1 MARNNI
7 IPVILCGGS
16 GTRLWPLSR
25 QSYPKQYLSPTN
37 NSERSL
43 FQDTLFRLEEIPK
56 ISNPIII
63 CNEENRFIT
72 AEQLRKINI
81 KPRNIFLEPFR
92 KNTCPAITLSVLE
105 ALKNEDDPYL
115 LVLASDHLIKDIRKF
130 QNTIRAGIK
139 YADQGRLVTFG
150 IIPDYTETGYG
161 YIETNVEY
169 SLNDFKGISIKK
181 FIEKPN
187 RDKAKE
193 FIKDKHYL
201 WNSGMFLFKAEI
213 VLNELIKYKSD
224 IVKACKESLLKSSR
238 DFDFTRIDKQSFE
251 KCEEI
256 SFDFAVME
264 KTNLGTVLPLDV
276 GWNDIGSWRSLW
288 SYEAKDSL
296 NNVLVGN
303 VISEN
308 NQNCYIRSEER
319 LVVGRGL
326 SNLIVVETRD
336 AVLICDIND
345 DQGIKEIVGK
355 LIIDGYEEGINN
367 KLVYRPWGNF
377 ISLAEDI
384 NWKVKRIEINV
395 GASISLQLHRQR
407 SEHWVVVEGEAV
419 AQIQDKKFNLVAN
432 QSIFIP
438 LGMKHRLTNS
448 GKNKLVIIEVQ
459 TGNYLG
465 EDDIFR
471 FEDNYGRY

>member
-1 MARNNI
+1 MARNTI

-25 QSYPKQYLSPTN
+25 QSYPKQYLSLTK
-37 NSERSL
+37 NSEKSL
-43 FQDTLFRLEEIPK
+43 FQNTQLRLEEIPK
-56 ISNPIII
+56 ISQPIII
-63 CNEENRFIT
+63 CNEENRFLA
-72 AEQLRKINI
+72 AEQLREINI

-92 KNTCPAITLSVLE
+92 KNTCPAIAISALE
-105 ALKNEDDPYL
+105 ALKSEEDPYL
-115 LVLASDHLIKDIRKF
+115 LVLASDHQINDIRKF
-130 QNTIRAGIK
+130 QITIQEGIK
-139 YADQGRLVTFG
+139 YANQGRIVTFG
-150 IIPDYTETGYG
+150 IVPDYPETGYG
-161 YIETNVEY
+161 YIETKVEY
-169 SLNDFKGISIKK
+169 SLSDLKGIPIKK

-187 RDKAKE
+187 REKAKQL
-193 FIKDKHYL
+193 IKDKHYL
-201 WNSGMFLFKAEI
+201 WNSGMFLFKAGI
-213 VLNELIKYKSD
+213 VLNELNKYKSEM
-224 IVKACKESLLKSSR
+224 VKACQESLSKGSR

-288 SYEAKDSL
+288 SYEDKDSN

-303 VISEN
+303 VISKN
-308 NQNCYIRSEER
+308 NKNCYIRSEER
-319 LVVGRGL
+319 LVVGYGL

-336 AVLICDIND
+336 AILICDIND
-345 DQGIKEIVGK
+345 AQGIKDLVEQ
-355 LIIDGYEEGINN
+355 LINDGYEEGINN

-377 ISLAEDI
+377 ITLAEDP
-384 NWKVKRIEINV
+384 NWKVKRIEINS
-395 GASISLQLHRQR
+395 GASISLQLHKQR
-407 SEHWVVVEGEAV
+407 SEHWVVVKGEAV
-419 AQIQDKKFNLVAN
+419 AQIQDKKFNLFEN

-438 LGMKHRLTNS
+438 LGVKHRLTNS

-459 TGNYLG
+459 AGNYLG

-471 FEDNYGRY
+471 FEDNYGR

>member
-7 IPVILCGGS
+7 IPVILCGGT

-25 QSYPKQYLSPTN
+25 QSYPKQYLSPTK

-43 FQDTLFRLEEIPK
+43 FQNTQLRLKEIPNLSK
-56 ISNPIII
+56 PIII
-63 CNEENRFIT
+63 CNEDNRFIT
-72 AEQLRKINI
+72 AEQLREIKI
-81 KPRNIFLEPFR
+81 KPRNIFLEPCR
-92 KNTCPAITLSVLE
+92 KNTCSAITISALE
-105 ALKNEDDPYL
+105 ALKNDEDPYL

-130 QNTIRAGIK
+130 QLTIQEGIK

-150 IIPDYTETGYG
+150 IVPDYPETGYG
-161 YIETNVEY
+161 YIETDVEY
-169 SLNDFKGISIKK
+169 SLNYFKGISIKK

-187 RDKAKE
+187 REKAKE
-193 FIKDKHYL
+193 FINDKHHL
-201 WNSGMFLFKAEI
+201 WNSGMFLFKADI
-213 VLNELIKYKSD
+213 VLNELKKYKSEM
-224 IVKACKESLLKSSR
+224 VKACKESLLNSSR

-276 GWNDIGSWRSLW
+276 GWTDIGSWRSLW
-288 SYEAKDSL
+288 NYEAKDIL

-303 VISEN
+303 VISKN

-319 LVVGRGL
+319 LVVGNGL
-326 SNLIVVETRD
+326 RNLIVVDTKD

-345 DQGIKEIVGK
+345 DQGVKEIVGQ
-355 LIIDGYEEGINN
+355 LINDGYEEGINN

-377 ISLAEDI
+377 ISLADDF
-384 NWKVKRIEINV
+384 NWKVKRIEINS
-395 GASISLQLHRQR
+395 GASISLQLHKQR
-407 SEHWVVVEGEAV
+407 SEHWVIVEGEAI

-471 FEDNYGRY
+471 FEDKYGRY